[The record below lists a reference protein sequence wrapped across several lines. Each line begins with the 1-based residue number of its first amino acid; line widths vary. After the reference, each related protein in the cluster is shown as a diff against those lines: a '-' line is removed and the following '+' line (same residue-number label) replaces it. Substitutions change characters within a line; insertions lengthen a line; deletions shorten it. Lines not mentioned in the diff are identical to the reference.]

1 MSHLF
6 NFLFRLKSIS
16 FTAYETFEELRR
28 HDLIVA
34 FEVELLSCP
43 QSTKSESNHHFAT
56 YPSKFI
62 LRSSPSSSRTAQFSP
77 ELAKEHSIIVKEF
90 VIEICKGKISHSC
103 PCFNATINEQE
114 QSCKINMLRIRVWKE
129 ENEDV
134 VLFAEN
140 SVNLNYFAVEGFRT
154 EYIPLFEPIVV
165 QSDASQQFK
174 SLATICLEVE
184 TLELN
189 VSFKQMAI
197 TRALEQQ
204 TSNYRPLSTLRGITR
219 SQSDIGLLRLHHENE
234 QQEEKSKR
242 SNNRSVYE
250 LIAGYTER
258 MPKIDVKNDP
268 LFME

>member
-16 FTAYETFEELRR
+16 FTACETFEELRR

-34 FEVELLSCP
+34 FEVELLCCP
-43 QSTKSESNHHFAT
+43 QSRTEPIHQFT
-56 YPSKFI
+56 TIPSKFA
-62 LRSSPSSSRTAQFSP
+62 LRSSSSSSRTAQFSP

-114 QSCKINMLRIRVWKE
+114 KSCKINLIRIRIWKE

-140 SVNLNYFAVEGFRT
+140 SISLDYFAVEGSHI
-154 EYIPLFEPIVV
+154 EHIPLFEPIVV
-165 QSDASQQFK
+165 HSDASQQFK
-174 SLATICLEVE
+174 NLATICLEVE

-197 TRALEQQ
+197 ARALEQK

-219 SQSDIGLLRLHHENE
+219 SQSDIGLFRLRHENE
-234 QQEEKSKR
+234 QQEEKNKR
-242 SNNRSVYE
+242 PGTRSVYE

-258 MPKIDVKNDP
+258 MSKIDVKNDP
-268 LFME
+268 MFVE